1 MKGNAGTLRA
11 TLHMLRVSREAR
23 RDAVVGRL
31 NAAKAQHAAALA
43 EYRSIGDLVLDAQRK
58 LHEVSHGLA
67 ACDNVAW
74 RLIMRDS
81 CQTLFDHHLERLV
94 AAAGVRDEKAAAVA
108 EQREA
113 LNKCERELMRNDEWA
128 QHMKQ
133 QDRVAQRLHEQN
145 QDDDLAASYRPV
157 DLTASTV
164 LA

>member
-1 MKGNAGTLRA
+1 MTMRA

-31 NAAKAQHAAALA
+31 SAAKAQHAAALA
-43 EYRSIGDLVLDAQRK
+43 EYRSIGELVLDAQRK

-81 CQTLFDHHLERLV
+81 CQSLFDHHLERLV
-94 AAAGVRDEKAAAVA
+94 AAAGVRDEKAAVVEEHRA
-108 EQREA
+108 A
-113 LNKCERELMRNDEWA
+113 LSKCERELMRNDEWT

-133 QDRVAQRLHEQN
+133 QDRAAQRMDEQN
-145 QDDDLAASYRPV
+145 QDDDLAATYRPV
-157 DLTASTV
+157 NLTISTSST
-164 LA
+164 